1 MKVARTNYT
10 FLWNHGFD
18 GKALVIQRLR
28 ESKHTIRWVL
38 TKSKEIGDWRNGG
51 DRGMCVHSTPHACL
65 FGDNMLSIAAV
76 IREKK
81 DCQGNADQHFC
92 WGKPEGWDGGFLNG
106 MGRRSWTSRSFLP
119 G

>member
-38 TKSKEIGDWRNGG
+38 TKSKEICDWSYGE
-51 DRGMCVHSTPHACL
+51 DRGLCVHSTPHACL

-76 IREKK
+76 IQEK
-81 DCQGNADQHFC
+81 
-92 WGKPEGWDGGFLNG
+92 
-106 MGRRSWTSRSFLP
+106 
-119 G
+119 